1 MSAGPGP
8 ATLPARL
15 RDRVGA
21 TGWPWH
27 YEITRTSVRAW
38 ARGAGYTDPVYYDLA
53 TARAAGHP
61 DLPAPPGYVGTPVY
75 RPGLTDEVFSEPSFG
90 QPHVDHGL
98 AHVLD
103 TATEVEHLE
112 PLHAGEVLVATAR
125 IAGLLPRRSPSGL
138 AGLVV
143 EREVLLTDEATGRLR
158 ARQRRWTLYCEALP
172 WR

>member
-1 MSAGPGP
+1 VSATAAAP
-8 ATLPARL
+8 ALPAHL
-15 RDRVGA
+15 LDCVGR
-21 TGWPWH
+21 TGWPWR
-27 YEITRTSVRAW
+27 YEITRTSLRAW
-38 ARGAGYTDPVYYDLA
+38 ARGAGYTDAVYYDVA

-90 QPHVDHGL
+90 QPHVEHGL
-98 AHVLD
+98 PHVLD

-112 PLHAGEVLVATAR
+112 PLYAGEELVAITR
-125 IAGLLPRRSPSGL
+125 IAALRPRRSLTGL
-138 AGLVV
+138 RGLLV
-143 EREVLLTDEATGRLR
+143 EREVLLTDEPTGRLR